1 MRPLW
6 SEGDTGAVR
15 SGGMAAGDSFTRR
28 EQSIENVWF
37 RQHEIENIKQMRQKL
52 NAQKKQLADF
62 ETHLDEME
70 KAAEERKDAAGQ
82 EQ

>member
-1 MRPLW
+1 MR
-6 SEGDTGAVR
+6 E
-15 SGGMAAGDSFTRR
+15 
-28 EQSIENVWF
+28 
-37 RQHEIENIKQMRQKL
+37 KL

-62 ETHLDEME
+62 ETHLDQME